1 MKKYDLL
8 KVLGITFLVVFLM
21 SWVIPAGGYSSG
33 SFSSTDAAVPLGLYD
48 LVRLPFISM
57 ATFIQYILLILAIGG
72 FYGVLNKTG
81 VYTKIVEG
89 ITKKYKDNSKKFMII
104 TIILFALLSSIIGTL
119 NVILILVPFFV
130 TVLLKLG
137 YSKINAL
144 ASTIGAMLVGQIG
157 STIGFGTWG
166 YLKIVFGQS
175 STTFTMT
182 SLILI
187 RIILLIIVTSL
198 FVILVSKKSLF
209 KKEVTKKEVVKD
221 KKSKEKTAEVKE
233 EKVNIPLYSE
243 LRTEKGILP
252 LIVVVILMFVLLVV
266 GVYNLSYTFGI
277 SFLEDFHESLMSAKI
292 GNYEIFSNLLGGTSA
307 LGLWGNYDI
316 IAILVIASLIITWVY
331 SVKFSEAIDGF
342 VKGMKEMIVPAVYAG
357 LSCVVFA
364 AILNMEGADFV
375 NTITNQ
381 FVGENFSIAGT
392 TISTLTSSFFYNDFY
407 TLVATMSSPFSAFD
421 ENVIQI
427 VALMFQTMY
436 GLVMLIAPTS
446 IFLIAGLSY
455 LQIPYKEWVKY
466 IYKYLLIIF
475 GIVIVISVIA
485 NMMI

>member
-21 SWVIPAGGYSSG
+21 SWVIPAGSYSSG
-33 SFSSTDAAVPLGLYD
+33 IYSSTEAAAPLGLYD
-48 LVRLPFISM
+48 LVRLPFISV
-57 ATFIQYILLILAIGG
+57 ATFIQYLLLFLAIGG

-81 VYTKIVEG
+81 VYTKLVEG
-89 ITKKYKDNSKKFMII
+89 LAKKYKNNSKKFMII
-104 TIILFALLSSIIGTL
+104 TVALFALLSSLVGTL

-130 TVLLKLG
+130 AVLLKLG

-166 YLKIVFGQS
+166 YLTIVFGQIVNN
-175 STTFTMT
+175 FTMT
-182 SLILI
+182 TLILI
-187 RIILLIIVTSL
+187 RVILLIIITAL
-198 FVILVSKKSLF
+198 FVILISKKSVF
-209 KKEVTKKEVVKD
+209 KKENVEV
-221 KKSKEKTAEVKE
+221 KSKKGKEKPAEIKE
-233 EKVNIPLYSE
+233 EKIDIPLYNEVRSD
-243 LRTEKGILP
+243 KGTLP
-252 LIVVVILMFVLLVV
+252 LIIITVMMIILLMI
-266 GVYNLSYTFGI
+266 GVYNLTYTFNI
-277 SFLEDFHESLMSAKI
+277 SVLEDFHESLMSAKI
-292 GNYEIFSNLLGGTSA
+292 GNYEIFSNILGGASA

-316 IAILVIASLIITWVY
+316 ITVLVIVSLVITWIY
-331 SVKFSEAIDGF
+331 SIKFTDAIDGF
-342 VKGMKEMIVPAVYAG
+342 VKGMKEMLAPAVYAS
-357 LSCVVFA
+357 LSCIVFT
-364 AILNMEGADFV
+364 AILNMSGADFV
-375 NTITNQ
+375 NTIVNQ
-381 FVGENFSIAGT
+381 FVGEDFNLAGT
-392 TISTLTSSFFYNDFY
+392 TVSTLVSSFFYNDFY
-407 TLVATMSSPFSAFD
+407 TLVATMSSPFSVFD

-455 LQIPYKEWVKY
+455 LQVPYKEWVKY

>member
-21 SWVIPAGGYSSG
+21 SWVIPAGSYASST
-33 SFSSTDAAVPLGLYD
+33 FSSMDAAVPLGLYD
-48 LVRLPFISM
+48 LIRLPFISM
-57 ATFIQYILLILAIGG
+57 ATFIQYILLILVIGG

-81 VYTKIVEG
+81 AYTKLIEG

-104 TIILFALLSSIIGTL
+104 TVVFFALLSSVIGTL
-119 NVILILVPFFV
+119 NVILVLVPFFI
-130 TVLLKLG
+130 TILLKLG

-166 YLKIVFGQS
+166 YLKIVFGQI
-175 STTFTMT
+175 STNFTMT

-198 FVILVSKKSLF
+198 FVILISKKSLL
-209 KKEVTKKEVVKD
+209 KKEIVKD
-221 KKSKEKTAEVKE
+221 KKAKEKSADIKE
-233 EKVNIPLYSE
+233 EKVSIPLYSE
-243 LRTEKGILP
+243 LRSEKGILP
-252 LIVVVILMFVLLVV
+252 LIIVVILMFALLIV
-266 GVYNLSYTFGI
+266 GVYNLSYTFDI

-316 IAILVIASLIITWVY
+316 IAILVISSLIITWIY
-331 SVKFSEAIDGF
+331 SIKFNEAIDGF
-342 VKGMKEMIVPAVYAG
+342 AKGMREMIAPAIYAG
-357 LSCVVFA
+357 LSCIVFTA
-364 AILNMEGADFV
+364 VLNMEGADFV
-375 NTITNQ
+375 NTIIHQ
-381 FVGENFSIAGT
+381 FIGETFSVAGT
-392 TISTLTSSFFYNDFY
+392 TISTLISSIFYNDFY
-407 TLVATMSSPFSAFD
+407 TLIATMATPFSAFD

-427 VALMFQTMY
+427 VALTFQTMY

-446 IFLIAGLSY
+446 IFLMAGLAY
-455 LQIPYKEWVKY
+455 LQISYKDWVKY

>member
-1 MKKYDLL
+1 MKKYNLL

-21 SWVIPAGGYSSG
+21 SWVIPAGSYSSG
-33 SFSSTDAAVPLGLYD
+33 IFASMESTTPLGLYD
-48 LVRLPFISM
+48 LVRLPFISI
-57 ATFIQYILLILAIGG
+57 ATFIQYVLLFLAIGG

-89 ITKKYKDNSKKFMII
+89 ISKKYKDNSKKFMII
-104 TIILFALLSSIIGTL
+104 TVVIFALLSSIVGTL

-130 TVLLKLG
+130 AILLKLG

-144 ASTIGAMLVGQIG
+144 AATIGSMLVGQIG

-175 STTFTMT
+175 TTSFTMT

-187 RIILLIIVTSL
+187 RVILLIIITSL
-198 FVILVSKKSLF
+198 FVILISKKSLF
-209 KKEVTKKEVVKD
+209 KEEVKTD
-221 KKSKEKTAEVKE
+221 KKSKDKKVEVKE
-233 EKVNIPLYSE
+233 EKVDIPLYSE
-243 LRTEKGILP
+243 LRSDKGILP
-252 LIVVVILMFVLLVV
+252 LVIIATLTLVILIM
-266 GVYNLSYTFGI
+266 GVYNLSYTFNI

-316 IAILVIASLIITWVY
+316 ITILVIASLVITWIY
-331 SVKFSEAIDGF
+331 SVKLSDAVDGF
-342 VKGMKEMIVPAVYAG
+342 VKGMKEMLAPAVYAS
-357 LSCVVFA
+357 LACIVFT
-364 AILNMEGADFV
+364 AILNMSGADFV
-375 NTITNQ
+375 NTIVNQ

-392 TISTLTSSFFYNDFY
+392 TISTLAASFFYNDFY
-407 TLVATMSSPFSAFD
+407 TFVATISSPFSVFD
-421 ENVIQI
+421 ENVIPI

-455 LQIPYKEWVKY
+455 LQVSYKDWVKY

>member
-8 KVLGITFLVVFLM
+8 KVLGITFLIVFLM
-21 SWVIPAGGYSSG
+21 SWVIPAGSYSSG
-33 SFSSTDAAVPLGLYD
+33 SFSSADAAVPLGLYD
-48 LVRLPFISM
+48 LVRLPFISL

-81 VYTKIVEG
+81 VYTKIVDG
-89 ITKKYKDNSKKFMII
+89 VVKKYNNNNKKFLII
-104 TIILFALLSSIIGTL
+104 TIVFFALLSSIVGTL
-119 NVILILVPFFV
+119 NVILILVPFFI

-166 YLKIVFGQS
+166 YLKIIFGQLDS
-175 STTFTMT
+175 AFTMT

-209 KKEVTKKEVVKD
+209 KKEVTKKEIVKD
-221 KKSKEKTAEVKE
+221 KKAKEKTADVKE
-233 EKVNIPLYSE
+233 EKVDIPLYKE
-243 LRTEKGILP
+243 LRSEKGILP
-252 LIVVVILMFVLLVV
+252 LVLIVAIMFVILVF

-292 GNYEIFSNLLGGTSA
+292 GNYEIFANLIGSGSA

-316 IAILVIASLIITWVY
+316 IAVLVITSLVIMWIY
-331 SVKFSEAIDGF
+331 SVKFSEAVDGF
-342 VKGMKEMIVPAVYAG
+342 IKGMKEMFAPAMYAG
-357 LSCVVFA
+357 LSCVVFT
-364 AILNMEGADFV
+364 AILNMNGSDFV

-381 FVGENFSIAGT
+381 FVGENFSVAGT
-392 TISTLTSSFFYNDFY
+392 TIATLVSSFFYNDFY
-407 TLVATMSSPFSAFD
+407 TLVATISSPFSTFD
-421 ENVIQI
+421 SNVIQI

-475 GIVIVISVIA
+475 GVVIVIAIIA